1 MVLWSRCHG
10 TSDDTEIAGRWEFI
24 ETSQYRVHRGE
35 KWEQTQKQL
44 GIQKHRRQVQTGMH
58 KISKS
63 ITHKRYKSKNYD
75 AEKIKMCVKACVYK
89 CVCVCVCVCACVCNK
104 DGKSE

>member
-35 KWEQTQKQL
+35 NRKKHKSNSGCKSTEDKSKWERKKDKNSKT
-44 GIQKHRRQVQTGMH
+44 IMH
-58 KISKS
+58 KR
-63 ITHKRYKSKNYD
+63 TKSKNYNTQKLD
-75 AEKIKMCVKACVYK
+75 W
-89 CVCVCVCVCACVCNK
+89 
-104 DGKSE
+104 G